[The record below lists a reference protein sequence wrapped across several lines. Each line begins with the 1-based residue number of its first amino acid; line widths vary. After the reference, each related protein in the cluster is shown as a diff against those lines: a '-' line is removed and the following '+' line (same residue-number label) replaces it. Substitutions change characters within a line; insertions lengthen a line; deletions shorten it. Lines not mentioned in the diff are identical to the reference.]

1 MRLTLTLLTCAL
13 LLTLPAVAQPPG
25 PPGGGFDGGPGGF
38 GGERGN
44 GPGMRG
50 PDGHG
55 PSNHGPS
62 NHGPGGFLSRR
73 VAEYLELTDEQ
84 IAAAKQIK
92 EDLRAEIEPLHE
104 QAQTQHQALRDLLDT
119 DNPDAA
125 TVGQLVIDSH
135 ATREQ
140 VRAAGDNAKAAFVA
154 LLTPEQLELWENLK
168 NVRDSFGPGRGHFR
182 GGPGAESGPRHR
194 GPHGGGERFGGF
206 GG

>member
-1 MRLTLTLLTCAL
+1 MRLILTLLTCAL

-25 PPGGGFDGGPGGF
+25 QSGGGFGGGPGGV
-38 GGERGN
+38 GGD

-50 PDGHG
+50 PGG
-55 PSNHGPS
+55 
-62 NHGPGGFLSRR
+62 HGPGGLHGGFLSHRI
-73 VAEYLELTDEQ
+73 AEYLELTDEQ

-92 EDLRAEIEPLHE
+92 EDLRAEVEPLHE
-104 QAQTQHQALRDLLDT
+104 QAQTQRQDLRDLLDT

-135 ATREQ
+135 GIREQ
-140 VRAAGDNAKAAFVA
+140 VRSAGEDAKAAFVA
-154 LLTPEQLELWENLK
+154 LLTPEQLELWEDLQNI
-168 NVRDSFGPGRGHFR
+168 RDVFGPGKGRFG
-182 GGPGAESGPRHR
+182 GGPGAEGGPRHR